1 MYLQRHDYF
10 LPAQKMACFRKHL
23 RKVIQNLPQIIVYGS
38 LIFILSVAGGFK
50 QLAVLASAAILLIYL
65 SVILAAIKLR
75 TKKQDASE
83 KTFRIPGGL
92 IIPFIGIAAIV
103 WLLTS
108 LTKWEILSALIFIAV
123 VVLIYF
129 VMKMYK
135 KEKN

>member
-1 MYLQRHDYF
+1 M
-10 LPAQKMACFRKHL
+10 
-23 RKVIQNLPQIIVYGS
+23 
-38 LIFILSVAGGFK
+38 IFILSVAGGFK